1 MIIALNPGQ
10 LITPI
15 RVINRTMVSH
25 WKYAAENADVGGGLL
40 PGAELTITEVSKR
53 PGHLWVRA
61 ELPGRSPPAT
71 LKISGEEYALNFR
84 LTR

>member
-10 LITPI
+10 VITPI
-15 RVINRTMVSH
+15 RLINRTMVSH
-25 WKYAAENADVGGGLL
+25 WKYASENGDISGGLL

-53 PGHLWVRA
+53 PGYLWVRA

-71 LKISGEEYALNFR
+71 LKISGEEYALNFKVVK
-84 LTR
+84 